1 MLNLLAVPSVIAL
14 GGMNVALVD
23 LVVLAI
29 LLIALIVGLVKGFV
43 GQIFALLGGIAAIVV
58 AIFTCTYVAGFL
70 STTFPS
76 IPEAISAQVNSLLG
90 LDGVLLQGA
99 KDQIISS
106 LQQTSVPVFLH
117 EVVADLI
124 IQQGA
129 NLNLTEIITGW
140 VVTAIA
146 FIVTFV
152 LALIV
157 FGIFKKIFKAL
168 TNIPAIN
175 AIDRIL
181 GMIFRVALTL
191 AILVVVFIVL
201 SLFANEFVNGL
212 LQPVT
217 ETGEQVKCFF
227 NDILS
232 WVMNLDFIKN
242 LLLSIVK

>member
-58 AIFTCTYVAGFL
+58 AIFTCSYVAQFL
-70 STTFPS
+70 SSTFPS
-76 IPEAISAQVNSLLG
+76 IPQSISAQVDSLLG

-99 KDQIISS
+99 KDQVLES
-106 LQQTSVPVFLH
+106 LKTTSIPAFLH
-117 EVVADLI
+117 EVVAELI

-129 NLNLTEIITGW
+129 SLNLSEIITGW

-146 FIVTFV
+146 FVVTFI

-157 FGIFKKIFKAL
+157 FGIIKKIFKAL

-181 GMIFRVALTL
+181 GMIFKIALTL
-191 AILVVVFIVL
+191 AILVVIFIVL
-201 SLFANEFVNGL
+201 SLFASEFVNGL

-217 ETGEQVKCFF
+217 ETGEQVKCYF
-227 NDILS
+227 NDLLT

-242 LLLSIVK
+242 LLLSIPK

>member
-1 MLNLLAVPSVIAL
+1 MLNLLAIPSVIAL
-14 GGMNVALVD
+14 GGINVALVD

-58 AIFTCTYVAGFL
+58 AIFTCTYVAEFL

-76 IPEAISAQVNSLLG
+76 IKESISAQVNSILG
-90 LDGVLLQGA
+90 IDGVLFQGA
-99 KDQIISS
+99 KEEIVTS
-106 LQQTSVPVFLH
+106 LQQTTIPAFLH
-117 EVVADLI
+117 EVIADLI

-129 NLNLTEIITGW
+129 DINLTEIITGW
-140 VVTAIA
+140 VVTAVS
-146 FIVTFV
+146 FVVTFI

-157 FGIFKKIFKAL
+157 FGIIKKIFKAL

-181 GMIFRVALTL
+181 GMIFKVALTL
-191 AILVVVFIVL
+191 AILVVIFIAL
-201 SLFANEFVNGL
+201 SIFAGGFVKEL
-212 LQPVT
+212 LQPAT
-217 ETGEQVKCFF
+217 QAGEQVKCYF
-227 NDILS
+227 NDLIT

-242 LLLSIVK
+242 LLLSVPK

>member
-1 MLNLLAVPSVIAL
+1 MLNLLAIPSVIAL

-58 AIFTCTYVAGFL
+58 AIFTCTYVADFL
-70 STTFPS
+70 TATFPTIKES
-76 IPEAISAQVNSLLG
+76 ISAQVNSLLG
-90 LDGVLLQGA
+90 IDGVLFEGA
-99 KDQIISS
+99 KEQILAS
-106 LQQTSVPVFLH
+106 LQQTTIPAFLH
-117 EVVADLI
+117 EVIADLI

-129 NLNLTEIITGW
+129 SLNLAETVTGW
-140 VVTAIA
+140 VITAIA
-146 FIVTFV
+146 FVVTFV

-181 GMIFRVALTL
+181 GMIFKVALTL
-191 AILVVVFIVL
+191 AILVVIFIAL
-201 SLFANEFVNGL
+201 SLFANTFVNEL

-217 ETGEQVKCFF
+217 EAGEQVKCYF
-227 NDILS
+227 NDLLT
-232 WVMNLDFIKN
+232 WVINLDFIKN
-242 LLLSIVK
+242 LLLSIPL